1 MSAPCGVCTRLVGDR
16 LALCEECGRTLVE
29 ALLAVPGL
37 LADLET
43 ARSGQARVTDGRAG
57 GRSAEAPLPI
67 KDTSSEQRGRGVRLL
82 GERDALAL
90 STALHGWA
98 RVLADHLGT
107 EIPIESRSLAVL
119 AANARH
125 TGGSA
130 EAPAV
135 VHEYRLRKG
144 ERVRE
149 SRVLLRTAAHLITPI
164 QVDERLAV
172 WMASH
177 PRELRQLDAADQA
190 YGDIVGATTHLRRA
204 VDRPADLR
212 YLGRCPTVV
221 SEVVRWGERA
231 PVRTVRCEANLWA
244 ADSGWVRCP
253 RCHMQHE
260 VAQLEAAAT
269 EAARDMLCTMPELL
283 HACAAVGSP
292 IARRTGYRWA
302 AEGRLVRR
310 AWLIRSRDGVRITDR
325 REDGAVPVYRVGD
338 ALELARREVAEALA
352 TPPSGKPRSK
362 TP

>member
-16 LALCEECGRTLVE
+16 LALCEECGRALVE
-29 ALLAVPGL
+29 ALLAVPSL

-90 STALHGWA
+90 ATALHGWA

-107 EIPIESRSLAVL
+107 EIPIESRALAVL

-135 VHEYRLRKG
+135 VHEYRLHKG
-144 ERVRE
+144 ERVRV
-149 SRVLLRTAAHLITPI
+149 SRVALRTAAHLITPV

-177 PRELRQLDAADQA
+177 PLELRQLDAADQA
-190 YGDIVGATTHLRRA
+190 HADIVGATAHLRRA

-212 YLGRCPTVV
+212 YLGRCPTILDDRLTC
-221 SEVVRWGERA
+221 S
-231 PVRTVRCEANLWA
+231 ANLWA
-244 ADSGWVRCP
+244 GDSAWVRCP
-253 RCHMQHE
+253 RCQMQHE
-260 VAQLEAAAT
+260 VAHIQAAAT
-269 EAARDMLCTMPELL
+269 EAAREMLCTMPELL

-302 AEGRLVRR
+302 AEGRLTRR
-310 AWLIRSRDGVRITDR
+310 AWLIRGRAGVRITDR

-338 ALELARREVAEALA
+338 ALELARREVAEEGSS
-352 TPPSGKPRSK
+352 T
-362 TP
+362 